1 MLSTP
6 GSQSRHLDDKASK
19 EEDDPKQKTLSDAPT
34 NSSIVYLAWLEFP
47 PKFLEKMAVFEGLDT
62 LAVSLGATKIGA
74 SKSIRHFRDKMSK
87 MQMYFSFATLRYV
100 PFAVPPDINFGAF
113 DAEKAFHYLFNDQL
127 LSGEWYNLSDGD
139 KELKKID

>member
-34 NSSIVYLAWLEFP
+34 NSSIVYLAWLVFP
-47 PKFLEKMAVFEGLDT
+47 PEFLEKMAVFEGLDA
-62 LAVSLGATKIGA
+62 LAVGLGATKIGA
-74 SKSIRHFRDKMSK
+74 SKSMPNFHNKTRV
-87 MQMYFSFATLRYV
+87 MQGYFPFAKLRYM
-100 PFAVPPDINFGAF
+100 PFAVPPNIDFDAF